1 MPLNVAQLNVTV
13 TADTTAPIENLDNLK
28 VAFEAAKEAAVAM
41 AEQMSQSMQEIGSS
55 SAQGAGLDAL
65 ATSAQTLVGTPLLPW
80 LQEIAQVA
88 QQMGQALAAN
98 PEELLAIS
106 NAMRQ
111 LISIPLA
118 NMLQEETVSWQQVE
132 ALLSVLPAEL
142 QLVAQAQIEAAQ
154 SAEQL
159 TTQETAVR
167 TSFAGMGSFGG
178 SQLMLLNQGLIAT
191 GESFGPL
198 NNGLMMMG
206 LMMSQN
212 TTTANMLTTALSGV
226 AIGLSALGIAS
237 AAAAAPAQQGLQQL
251 QNELGNVGQSYSDYK
266 SQIDDVK
273 SHAQDLGFTEGQVYQ
288 GLANLLRV
296 TPDVNTA
303 LDLMGTAEDVARAK
317 GESLA
322 QATFDIAR
330 AYEGYGRGLKQFG
343 LDIVFTHNAQ
353 AGLTAAQNAAVSAGQ
368 HVADAQ
374 NAYNNALERQA
385 SSGGASA
392 IAQANSLADAQTR
405 LADAQENLTATTQRL
420 AAEAELAAVAQ
431 SHLAQATQQLQ
442 DAEQRLA
449 DDRAKHAIDEEAP
462 ATSHAAE
469 AARAIS
475 DAQQRL
481 ADDQARV
488 QQSMQLTAADY
499 DQAGM
504 AADRVAD
511 AQERL
516 ALASGGNIL
525 SAQEALRTAI
535 SQQREELDRLHAKEK
550 ESLSDEQTLA
560 RDRRDLARAQADL
573 APAQAKDKQ
582 EADRVSLEYAIQ
594 IRDAT
599 EAVARAQ
606 QDVVR
611 AKAQDT
617 AEATMRRV
625 QAEQQLV
632 GALHQVR
639 DAQIAV
645 QRAQQPSG
653 AGAVSSG
660 ISVDDAKR
668 RLDAAQK
675 AAAESMTKVAD
686 AQAKLRKEQE
696 QGPEAVKQ
704 WSEKVKGAA
713 QAAAEGWSGALK
725 RMTADVANWLA
736 DFGNAGGRW
745 LALAFPLMFGLEK
758 LGGLLGGGG
767 EAVAGTEASGGII
780 STLGELAGVALPV
793 IGIVAAIAAVIAI
806 LAAAFILAYQHI
818 TPFHD
823 AVDVTG
829 RFLRD
834 VFTGAVR
841 GVISAWH
848 DLTKAIEDLV
858 DRGLKFFNDQIKI
871 VNGFMQD
878 HKKEIDDLIDA
889 WHQLMGVISDVAGF
903 IGEILTIL
911 WNTTVH
917 PIINFL
923 GPFTLGV
930 LKAAWTSIIGTAR
943 IVWDQVVGV
952 FKIARDT
959 IMTIVGVF
967 LDLIT
972 GHFGQAW
979 KDITKGVSKLWN
991 DIYEMFSTEIGH
1003 LIDSAGGMAG
1013 DIGRGFLDGLQSG
1026 FSDVYNFFANLPGNI
1041 ENFFVDAVTWLYNAG
1056 YDILTGLYNG
1066 ANDMWDQVWTWIT
1079 GIWDA
1084 IAGRNGFFA
1093 DTLTWLYNA
1102 GWNLMVGF
1110 WNGISDVWNDF
1121 WKWAKKEIGNFAS
1134 DVAGWLGLGSPSRIF
1149 RDMGRDTILG
1159 FQLGLEDNY
1168 GAVHDSLHGFAD
1180 RLVAQGAGIHI
1191 GAGVGGP
1198 GSFAPAA
1205 AGGGAVYA
1213 PQVHL
1218 EVHGSVMTERDLV
1231 DTVRNGLIANQ
1242 ARSGG
1247 TYMPGLTP
1255 R

>member
-1 MPLNVAQLNVTV
+1 MPLNVAQLNISVT
-13 TADTTAPIENLDNLK
+13 TDTSTSIEGLGQLNA
-28 VAFEAAKEAAVAM
+28 AFEAAKDAAVAM
-41 AEQMSQSMQEIGSS
+41 AEQINQAMQEINGAASG
-55 SAQGAGLDAL
+55 GAGLGAL

-98 PEELLAIS
+98 PEELNSIA

-118 NMLQEETVSWQQVE
+118 NMLQEETVSWQQIEGV
-132 ALLSVLPAEL
+132 LSQLPPEL
-142 QLVAQAQIEAAQ
+142 QAVAQAQIEAAT

-159 TTQETAVR
+159 TTQETAMR
-167 TSFAGMGSFGG
+167 TSFAGIGSFGG

-212 TTTANMLTTALSGV
+212 TTSANNLTTALSGV

-266 SQIDDVK
+266 GQIDDVK
-273 SHAQDLGFTEGQVYQ
+273 NHAQDLGFTEGQVYQ

-296 TPDVNTA
+296 TPDVGTA

-322 QATFDIAR
+322 QSTFDIAR

-368 HVADAQ
+368 RVADAQ
-374 NAYNNALERQA
+374 NSYNNALERQ
-385 SSGGASA
+385 SSGGGAAA
-392 IAQANSLADAQTR
+392 IAQANALADAQTR
-405 LADAQENLTATTQRL
+405 LADAQENLAATSQRL

-431 SHLAQATQQLQ
+431 THLAQATQQLQ

-449 DDRAKHAIDEEAP
+449 DARAKHAIDEEAP

-481 ADDQARV
+481 ADDQARIRE
-488 QQSMQLTAADY
+488 SMQLTAADY

-535 SQQREELDRLHAKEK
+535 SQQREELDRLHAKQK

-573 APAQAKDKQ
+573 LPAQEKDKQ
-582 EADRVSLEYAIQ
+582 EADRRSLEYAIQ

-617 AEATMRRV
+617 AEATMRKI

-645 QRAQQPSG
+645 QRAEQPSG
-653 AGAVSSG
+653 AGDVSRG
-660 ISVDDAKR
+660 ISVEDAKR
-668 RLDAAQK
+668 RLDEANK
-675 AAAESMTKVAD
+675 AAAESMTKVAE

-696 QGPEAVKQ
+696 QGPEAVRQ
-704 WSEKVKGAA
+704 WGEKVKGAA
-713 QAAAEGWSGALK
+713 NAAADGWSGALK

-758 LGGLLGGGG
+758 LGGLLSGGGG
-767 EAVAGTEASGGII
+767 AAAGAEGGGGILA
-780 STLGELAGVALPV
+780 TLGELAGAALPV
-793 IGIVAAIAAVIAI
+793 IGIVLAVVAAIALITAG
-806 LAAAFILAYQHI
+806 FILAYQHI
-818 TPFHD
+818 KPFRD
-823 AVDVTG
+823 AVNETG
-829 RFLRD
+829 SFLRD
-834 VFTGAVR
+834 VF
-841 GVISAWH
+841 
-848 DLTKAIEDLV
+848 LKAIDGIVQGFHAFVGAIIDLYN
-858 DRGLKFFNDQIKI
+858 RGLKFLGDQLKI
-871 VNGFMQD
+871 VNGFIND
-878 HKKEIDDLIDA
+878 HKKEFEELGDAYQLVAAIVADVIGAIVGYFQDA
-889 WHQLMGVISDVAGF
+889 WNKLQPLIHFM
-903 IGEILTIL
+903 
-911 WNTTVH
+911 
-917 PIINFL
+917 
-923 GPFTLGV
+923 GPFAVGI
-930 LKAAWTSIIGTAR
+930 LKAAWEGWIAIIRGVWTAIVSI
-943 IVWDQVVGV
+943 
-952 FKIARDT
+952 FKVARDT
-959 IMTIVGVF
+959 ILGVIGVF
-967 LDLIT
+967 LDIIT
-972 GHFGQAW
+972 GHWSHALH
-979 KDITKGVSKLWN
+979 DIWQTAVNIWN
-991 DIYEMFSTEIGH
+991 DIFDFVSQILGQIVDTMTS
-1003 LIDSAGGMAG
+1003 MAG
-1013 DIGRGFLDGLQSG
+1013 DIMSGFLDGLQAGWSG
-1026 FSDVYNFFANLPGNI
+1026 VYNWFAGLPGDLENI
-1041 ENFFVDAVTWLYNAG
+1041 FVGAVTWLYNAG
-1056 YDILTGLYNG
+1056 WDILTGLYNG
-1066 ANDMWDQVWTWIT
+1066 ANDMWDN
-1079 GIWDA
+1079 IWKFFNGLWDD
-1084 IAGRNGFFA
+1084 IAGPHGFFA
-1093 DTLTWLYNA
+1093 NVDTWLYNT
-1102 GWNLMVGF
+1102 GWNLMIGF
-1110 WNGISDVWNDF
+1110 WNGIQDVWNDF
-1121 WKWAKKEIGNFAS
+1121 WKWANKVIGGFVS

-1149 RDMGRDTILG
+1149 RDMGRDTIKG

-1168 GAVHDSLHGFAD
+1168 GAVHDSLHGFTD
-1180 RLVAQGAGIHI
+1180 RLIAQGAGINV

-1198 GSFAPAA
+1198 GGLGVAA
-1205 AGGGAVYA
+1205 AGGAPIYA

-1218 EVHGSVMTERDLV
+1218 EVHGSVIAERDLV
-1231 DTVRNGLIANQ
+1231 DTVRNGLISNQ